1 MPGMSVI
8 IEKLRA
14 NRFAKVA
21 GTVAGGLIVL
31 DLIGFLATAYFS
43 TELLQYA
50 QRAGVAG
57 MVPR

>member
-1 MPGMSVI
+1 MSVI

-21 GTVAGGLIVL
+21 GTVVGGLIVL
-31 DLIGFLATAYFS
+31 DLIGLIATAYFS

-57 MVPR
+57 MLPR

>member
-1 MPGMSVI
+1 MSVI
-8 IEKLRA
+8 LEKLRA

-21 GTVAGGLIVL
+21 GTVVGGLIVL

-57 MVPR
+57 MLPR

>member
-1 MPGMSVI
+1 MSVI

-14 NRFAKVA
+14 NRFARVA
-21 GTVAGGLIVL
+21 GTAVGGLLLL
-31 DLIGFLATAYFS
+31 DLIGFIATAYFS

-57 MVPR
+57 LLPR

>member
-1 MPGMSVI
+1 MSVI

-21 GTVAGGLIVL
+21 GTVVGGLIVL
-31 DLIGFLATAYFS
+31 DLIGFIATAYFS

-57 MVPR
+57 MLPR